1 MKRITLLLLCIMLAV
16 VTYGQSNSDQSR
28 EVYALVKVFDKT
40 GKTTAT
46 IDFGEGEPRLVFA
59 DERDKIRNFASN
71 FEPINLL
78 IKNGWE
84 IEKFS
89 TVLNNYFTTTLW
101 VVKKKVNME
110 SEVKEGM
117 KLIKE

>member
-1 MKRITLLLLCIMLAV
+1 MKRIAVLLLSIMLAV
-16 VTYGQSNSDQSR
+16 VTYGQSSGEQPK
-28 EVYALVKVFDKT
+28 EVYALVKVFDQT

-46 IDFGEGEPRLVFA
+46 IDFGEGEPRFVFA
-59 DERDKIRNFASN
+59 DERNKIRNFFSN

-84 IEKFS
+84 VEKFS
-89 TVLNNYFTTTLW
+89 SVLNNYFTTTLW
-101 VVKKKVNME
+101 VMKKKVNDA
-110 SEVKEGM
+110 SEVMEGM

>member
-1 MKRITLLLLCIMLAV
+1 MKRIIVLLLSVLLTV
-16 VTYGQSNSDQSR
+16 VSYGQNNVDQSR
-28 EVYALVKVFDKT
+28 EVYVLVKVFDKT

-46 IDFGEGEPRLVFA
+46 IDFGEGEPRLAFA
-59 DERDKIRNFASN
+59 DEKDKIRNFASN

-78 IKNGWE
+78 LKNGWE

-89 TVLNNYFTTTLW
+89 SVLNNYFTTTLW
-101 VVKKKVNME
+101 VMKKKVNDD